1 MVKQYAEN
9 SGITSQARTSN
20 LYDRKMT
27 NRQDKRLLHFQFE
40 LPNACNGN
48 LFGYARKYL
57 KYVCPQKSTWCIAA
71 IERCLEGGVV
81 NAIER
86 G

>member
-1 MVKQYAEN
+1 MEKQYAEN
-9 SGITSQARTSN
+9 SGITSQARTTN

-27 NRQDKRLLHFQFE
+27 NRQVSIHFQFE

-48 LFGYARKYL
+48 LLGYARKYL
-57 KYVCPQKSTWCIAA
+57 KYVCPQKPTWCIAA
-71 IERCLEGGVV
+71 IERCLQGSIL